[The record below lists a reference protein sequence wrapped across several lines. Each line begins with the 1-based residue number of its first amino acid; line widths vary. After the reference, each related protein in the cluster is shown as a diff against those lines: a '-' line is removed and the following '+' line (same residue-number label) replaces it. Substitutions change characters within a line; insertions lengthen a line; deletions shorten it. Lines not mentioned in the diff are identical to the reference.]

1 MYEKATRNDVSLR
14 KEQVFMKVMTLKEL
28 LQFIQENEDKVI
40 IVEVGHG
47 TGKNQT
53 DSRE

>member
-1 MYEKATRNDVSLR
+1 
-14 KEQVFMKVMTLKEL
+14 MKIMTLKEL

-40 IVEVGHG
+40 IVEVEYG
-47 TGKNQT
+47 TCKNQT